1 MNETFTD
8 EKYQLNPE
16 RWLNTLPNYRTR
28 DNRSTKKY
36 SLTIILFVMGLI
48 LVSVIKNETR
58 SLQKEISN
66 LITSI
71 EVLKLDLYQETLDHD
86 VITSPENISRLAKKY
101 LESNFISYK
110 KSQIK
115 QFGKNEKILTK
126 LEKMQQKKNF
136 GEKRKEIASEV
147 KTKITK
153 KIEKR
158 KTQLRNIQKIYSE
171 PEKIPSEIKIQVV
184 KKFEEKKNQLRR
196 LYTEPKDTIQLGR
209 ASRWAV
215 VQIIKAFLGMP
226 IVPGK

>member
-1 MNETFTD
+1 
-8 EKYQLNPE
+8 
-16 RWLNTLPNYRTR
+16 
-28 DNRSTKKY
+28 
-36 SLTIILFVMGLI
+36 MGLI